1 MKTALAPSKPGFLE
15 KSRGGIQK
23 SRKEPMI
30 RESFPAAALT
40 VSVQGF
46 LYLVDFGPGS
56 AQRYHRVHKNKEC
69 SCGAAYCE
77 AIDAVRFYLQA
88 GGARAPDQEGM
99 PSCPIC
105 GGKTYHDRNWDGKYT
120 KELGW
125 RCSNGGLRHFLEAKA
140 KRIQKQQSENPW
152 LIPPAIDYPG
162 LRRDD
167 LMTWEQCEA
176 IQDKVFLATGYDPT
190 T

>member
-1 MKTALAPSKPGFLE
+1 MKTALAPGKPEILE
-15 KSRGGIQK
+15 KSRGGLQK

-30 RESFPAAALT
+30 RESFTVAAPT
-40 VSVQGF
+40 VCVQGF
-46 LYLVDFGPGS
+46 LYLVDLGPES
-56 AQRYHRVHKNKEC
+56 AQRYHRVSKNKQC
-69 SCGAAYCE
+69 SCGDVYCE
-77 AIDAVRFYLQA
+77 AIDAVRFYLQS
-88 GGARAPDQEGM
+88 GGARAPNPEGM

-105 GGKTYHDRNWDGKYT
+105 GGKTYRDRNWDGKYT

-140 KRIQKQQSENPW
+140 KRIQKQQSKNPW
-152 LIPPAIDYPG
+152 LIPPASGYPG

-176 IQDKVFLATGYDPT
+176 IQDKVYLATGYDPT